1 MSADLQHPRC
11 RICGRQDRCREDN
24 PPDQQYPEC
33 HRPLL
38 GTRLDKVRELF
49 EWMAGA
55 QGASDPRLD
64 ELAAVLLDRFEG
76 DRGHYSEI
84 FEPSFS
90 IDSAG
95 AHLYRFSYAFP
106 GFRADPQGT
115 VGSIAALCAPFGE
128 EVTGHARQLLA
139 PAEDACVEQLLFG
152 LAYDDSENWRV
163 KLYYQF
169 KNHAGDRPLVL
180 AGRLA
185 GATIG
190 DRVASKSLH
199 LLGIDL
205 GRGGIRQVKFYFLHE
220 NVPPEVREVGLIKRL
235 ASAGRG
241 RLSDFLTIHRM
252 RQKDDPGLESAAEVD
267 FPLIGNEL
275 LLDDLLGY
283 SELARLVPAGG
294 PLGQLK
300 SGFRPAFRRISVPVG
315 VLDKV
320 NLYYIL
326 TEMDA
331 A

>member
-1 MSADLQHPRC
+1 L
-11 RICGRQDRCREDN
+11 ICGQQDRCREGN

-49 EWMAGA
+49 GWMAGT
-55 QGASDPRLD
+55 QSASDPRLD
-64 ELAAVLLDRFEG
+64 QLAAVLLDRFDR
-76 DRGHYSEI
+76 DRGQYSEI

-90 IDSAG
+90 ADSAG
-95 AHLYRFSYAFP
+95 VHLYRFSYAFP
-106 GFRADPQGT
+106 GFRADPGG
-115 VGSIAALCAPFGE
+115 VVDSIAALCAPFGE

-139 PAEDACVEQLLFG
+139 PAEDPCVEQLLFG
-152 LAYDDSENWRV
+152 LAYDDSENWRI

-169 KNHAGDRPLVL
+169 KDHAGDQPLVL

-190 DRVASKSLH
+190 DRVGSKSLH

-220 NVPPEVREVGLIKRL
+220 DVPPEVREAGLIRHL
-235 ASAGRG
+235 ASIGRG
-241 RLSDFLTIHRM
+241 RLGDFLTIHRM
-252 RQKDDPGLESAAEVD
+252 RQKDDPGLESVAEVD

-275 LLDDLLGY
+275 RIEDLLGY
-283 SELARLVPAGG
+283 AELARLIPAEG
-294 PLGQLK
+294 PFGQLK

-315 VLDKV
+315 ILDKV
-320 NLYYIL
+320 NLYYVL
-326 TEMDA
+326 TETDTA
-331 A
+331 